1 MSQTIENNPKGGPR
15 TAAGKAA
22 SSRNSFKHGL
32 ASNQI
37 LIEDENPA
45 AFYGLV
51 ADLEADY
58 QPATETEALLVHDLA
73 KFHWLAD
80 RAIRLQA
87 AAFDACAFPE
97 MPASLNVLIRY
108 QTTNQRAFQSTLKS
122 LQALQKERV
131 NAERTS
137 SPPSEQTEARSKTQ
151 RTSSPPSEQ
160 TEARS
165 KTQRTSS
172 PPSEQTEARSKTQ
185 RTSSP
190 PSEQTEARSKTQ
202 RTSSPPSE
210 QTDAGSKTQRTQEFV
225 SQTPVQAEEQEEDFT
240 SGPPEGW
247 VDGREL
253 QRRYYAEMDALEAE
267 ERKQADILYREKLKA
282 EYLAQNPQPETPT
295 PAQ

>member
-1 MSQTIENNPKGGPR
+1 MSQNNTETNPKGGPR

-87 AAFDACAFPE
+87 AAFDACVFPE

-122 LQALQKERV
+122 LQALQKERIK
-131 NAERTS
+131 AERAS

-151 RTSSPPSEQ
+151 RTNSPPSEQ
-160 TEARS
+160 TVARS
-165 KTQRTSS
+165 KTQRT
-172 PPSEQTEARSKTQ
+172 K
-185 RTSSP
+185 
-190 PSEQTEARSKTQ
+190 
-202 RTSSPPSE
+202 
-210 QTDAGSKTQRTQEFV
+210 FV
-225 SQTPVQAEEQEEDFT
+225 SQEPAQAPEEPEDFT

-247 VDGREL
+247 FDGREL
-253 QRRYYAEMDALEAE
+253 QRRYYAEMNAKEAE
-267 ERKQADILYREKLKA
+267 EKRQATERYIEKLRA
-282 EYLAQNPQPETPT
+282 ENPELYPLPETTP

>member
-122 LQALQKERV
+122 LQALQKERK
-131 NAERTS
+131 AIE
-137 SPPSEQTEARSKTQ
+137 
-151 RTSSPPSEQ
+151 
-160 TEARS
+160 
-165 KTQRTSS
+165 
-172 PPSEQTEARSKTQ
+172 

>member
-1 MSQTIENNPKGGPR
+1 MSQNNTETNPKGGPR

-87 AAFDACAFPE
+87 AAFDACVFPE

-122 LQALQKERV
+122 LQALQKERIK
-131 NAERTS
+131 AERAS
-137 SPPSEQTEARSKTQ
+137 SPPSEQTVARSKTQ
-151 RTSSPPSEQ
+151 RT
-160 TEARS
+160 
-165 KTQRTSS
+165 K
-172 PPSEQTEARSKTQ
+172 
-185 RTSSP
+185 
-190 PSEQTEARSKTQ
+190 
-202 RTSSPPSE
+202 
-210 QTDAGSKTQRTQEFV
+210 FV
-225 SQTPVQAEEQEEDFT
+225 SQEPAQAPEEPEDFT

-247 VDGREL
+247 FDGREL
-253 QRRYYAEMDALEAE
+253 QRRYYAEMNAKEAE
-267 ERKQADILYREKLKA
+267 EKRQATERYIEKLRA
-282 EYLAQNPQPETPT
+282 ENPELYPLPETTP

>member
-1 MSQTIENNPKGGPR
+1 MSQTEKNPKGGPR

-32 ASNQI
+32 ASGQI
-37 LIEDENPA
+37 LIEGEDPA
-45 AFYGLV
+45 AFDSLV

-87 AAFDACAFPE
+87 EAFATALPE
-97 MPASLNVLIRY
+97 IPASLNVLIRY
-108 QTTNQRAFQSTLKS
+108 QTTSQRAFQTTLKS

-131 NAERTS
+131 NAERAS

-151 RTSSPPSEQ
+151 RT
-160 TEARS
+160 
-165 KTQRTSS
+165 K
-172 PPSEQTEARSKTQ
+172 
-185 RTSSP
+185 
-190 PSEQTEARSKTQ
+190 
-202 RTSSPPSE
+202 
-210 QTDAGSKTQRTQEFV
+210 FV
-225 SQTPVQAEEQEEDFT
+225 SQKPAEAPEDDEDFT

-247 VDGREL
+247 FDGMEL
-253 QRRYYAEMDALEAE
+253 QRRYYAEMDAKEAE
-267 ERKQADILYREKLKA
+267 EKKQATERYIAKLRAENPELYPL
-282 EYLAQNPQPETPT
+282 PEPT

>member
-1 MSQTIENNPKGGPR
+1 MSQTNTETNSKGGPR
-15 TAAGKAA
+15 TSAGKAA

-32 ASNQI
+32 ASGQI
-37 LIEDENPA
+37 LIEGEDPD
-45 AFYGLV
+45 AFDSLV

-73 KFHWLAD
+73 KFHWLMD

-87 AAFDACAFPE
+87 LAFASAAFASAVPE
-97 MPASLNVLIRY
+97 IPASLNVLIRY
-108 QTTNQRAFQSTLKS
+108 QTTNQRAFQTTLKS
-122 LQALQKERV
+122 LQAIQKKRV

-165 KTQRTSS
+165 KTQRT
-172 PPSEQTEARSKTQ
+172 E
-185 RTSSP
+185 
-190 PSEQTEARSKTQ
+190 
-202 RTSSPPSE
+202 
-210 QTDAGSKTQRTQEFV
+210 EFV
-225 SQTPVQAEEQEEDFT
+225 SQKPAEAPEEDEDFT

-247 VDGREL
+247 FNGTEFLARLNAEL
-253 QRRYYAEMDALEAE
+253 NAQEEE
-267 ERKQADILYREKLKA
+267 ERKQATARYIEKLRA
-282 EYLAQNPQPETPT
+282 EALAET